1 MLIEIIGC
9 TSAGKSTQARSIFQA
24 CRGQG
29 IDIFLGDDFVLRQIR
44 LQWIK
49 INLLRKLL
57 VNLFALFVSLLTWRN
72 NLEFYAFA
80 TQFVFQLPI
89 AWLEKLGLLRNV
101 LKKIGIYEIIRLRST
116 DQQIILEDEG
126 VLHAAHH
133 LFVHCSIQVKAEH
146 LATFIKLIPLPDVIV
161 YLRQPESLLIDR
173 TMKRGHKRIP
183 VGSYSDV
190 ARFIKNAVA
199 TFDKLA
205 QYPAVESKLLLVN
218 VNGGQ
223 NVDIVAP
230 DQDDPLVRKALKII
244 QNEMTAGI
252 HKSPKPVHDQQY
264 PGFNQRRKSPT
275 LT

>member
-9 TSAGKSTQARSIFQA
+9 TSAGKSTQARSIYQA

-230 DQDDPLVRKALKII
+230 DQDDPLVRQALKII
-244 QNEMTAGI
+244 RNGMTAGI
-252 HKSPKPVHDQQY
+252 YESPRLVHDQ
-264 PGFNQRRKSPT
+264 PEQRF
-275 LT
+275 